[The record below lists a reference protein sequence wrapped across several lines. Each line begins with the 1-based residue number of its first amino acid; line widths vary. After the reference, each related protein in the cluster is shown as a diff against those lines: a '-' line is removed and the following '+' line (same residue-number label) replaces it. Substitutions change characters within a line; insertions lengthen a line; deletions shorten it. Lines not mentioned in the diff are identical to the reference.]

1 MLCQHA
7 YVCFVRKKRDETMK
21 TKTEQAAN
29 EIEAEMLSRFA
40 LMDERLDAIENRLY
54 ALERDQRIIKTQ
66 LATLQKEV
74 EK

>member
-7 YVCFVRKKRDETMK
+7 YVCFVRKKRDKMTK
-21 TKTEQAAN
+21 TKTEQAAT
-29 EIEAEMLSRFA
+29 ELEAEMLSRFA